1 MKDQIYKPQHY
12 QGKGVECIDAIKSA
26 LKSTPHGFESYCR
39 GNVMKYIFR
48 YREKG
53 GEQDL
58 LKARVYLDWLII
70 EVSEQNEE

>member
-1 MKDQIYKPQHY
+1 MKDKVYKPQHY
-12 QGKGVECIDAIKSA
+12 QGKGVEGIDAIKSA

-48 YREKG
+48 YRQKN
-53 GEQDL
+53 GEEDL

>member
-1 MKDQIYKPQHY
+1 MKDKVYKPQHY

-39 GNVMKYIFR
+39 VNVMKYIFR
-48 YREKG
+48 YRQKN
-53 GEQDL
+53 GEEDL

-70 EVSEQNEE
+70 EVIEQN

>member
-1 MKDQIYKPQHY
+1 MKDKVYKPQHY
-12 QGKGVECIDAIKSA
+12 QGKGGECIDAIKSA

>member
-1 MKDQIYKPQHY
+1 MKDKVYKPQHY

-48 YREKG
+48 YFEKG
-53 GEQDL
+53 GEEDL

-70 EVSEQNEE
+70 EVTEQNEE